1 MNEAAISFD
10 VNTKNHQ
17 IGTIK
22 MAELEK
28 SIGELSDLFAIKQ
41 TSAQAYTDA
50 VKRVSQKSGID
61 PQVIKTYIAAIMNDK
76 LEELHER
83 AEQLSLVFEEGPG
96 Q

>member
-1 MNEAAISFD
+1 MDLNIDNQQTGS
-10 VNTKNHQ
+10 
-17 IGTIK
+17 IK

-41 TSAQAYTDA
+41 SSAQAYTDA
-50 VKRVSQKSGID
+50 VKRVSEKSGID
-61 PQVIKTYIAAIMNDK
+61 PQVIKTYVTAIMNDK
-76 LEELHER
+76 LAEMHER